1 MAEWLS
7 GCHLGVEALNL
18 FIVQRELLG
27 DEMPASGTSVALLM
41 AYEKLGT
48 TCLTSV
54 ERLGPVQRHCT
65 HSFRHIPI
73 YSIYIVCVLH
83 PERQGL

>member
-48 TCLTSV
+48 TCLTLSNKIICGTP
-54 ERLGPVQRHCT
+54 RSCAAALYAFFPSHTDIQC
-65 HSFRHIPI
+65 
-73 YSIYIVCVLH
+73 IYI
-83 PERQGL
+83 